1 MRVDELQAALE
12 LMDPKAPVYVW
23 GDGELFD
30 LTVVEQIDPEQ
41 ARIEGKHK
49 HSVALG

>member
-1 MRVDELQAALE
+1 MRVDALIE
-12 LMDPKAPVYVW
+12 ALSTMDPKAPVYVW
-23 GDGELFD
+23 GDGELYD

-41 ARIEGKHK
+41 ARIERKHK